1 MARGTTMAGN
11 DIHPTYDPS
20 IDAEAEEESVYFYQ
34 NLLIGESLKDM
45 ALRAKRPTLTRN

>member
-1 MARGTTMAGN
+1 MAPGTTMARS

-34 NLLIGESLKDM
+34 NFLIGKSLKDI
-45 ALRAKRPTLTRN
+45 ALCAKRPTLTWN